1 MMEGMF
7 LPFMAGQSSP
17 IPITEGLDPI
27 NMLTDDADVA
37 GWNNEGLPADRM
49 SKVNLYNKIW
59 YFTSFFRKMQ
69 QFCATASV
77 GH

>member
-7 LPFMAGQSSP
+7 LPFMSGQSSP

-49 SKVNLYNKIW
+49 SKVKLCNKI
-59 YFTSFFRKMQ
+59 
-69 QFCATASV
+69 
-77 GH
+77 

>member
-49 SKVNLYNKIW
+49 SKVNLCNKI
-59 YFTSFFRKMQ
+59 
-69 QFCATASV
+69 
-77 GH
+77 